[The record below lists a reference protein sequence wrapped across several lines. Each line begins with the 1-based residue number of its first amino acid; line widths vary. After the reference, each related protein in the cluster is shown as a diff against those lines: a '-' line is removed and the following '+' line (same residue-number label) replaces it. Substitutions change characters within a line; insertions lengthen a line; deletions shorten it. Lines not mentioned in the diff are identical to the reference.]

1 MPNITLPNPYGID
14 YYIQTLQRRWYD
26 RACALWGVGDDNYN
40 NFGRVYRNTAP
51 EGDSGKY
58 NGYYPEFYNP
68 AKRAY
73 VAGNNKS
80 NGGGMFFEDTLA
92 AMSYFFLDDSVNRQ
106 NNGDD
111 LANLQWLF
119 FVDLSKITP
128 GGISQTDAAGQRLD
142 DIAINDVQS
151 FLLSNNCGF
160 SVTKIYR
167 RVDKVLES
175 FSGAAKRDSLNDDMH
190 PRLCFRI
197 DLKIP
202 YNYLL
207 NTPNNSIPNI
217 PVMDWKTIVLFIK
230 TSPDPTKLIPVGNG
244 RFIQQEYAVGNTL
257 TPKKIGDGNGY
268 LAGREVQYPFAY
280 NNQIQTVPVYDT
292 VRGIWDRSADAVS
305 PSFGF
310 MDGDFVAITFKDT
323 M

>member
-1 MPNITLPNPYGID
+1 MNVLLPNAYGLD
-14 YYIQTLQRRWYD
+14 FYVQTLQTRMYTRLCDTWD
-26 RACALWGVGDDNYN
+26 VTDNNYN
-40 NFGRVYRNTAP
+40 CFGRVYRNNTT
-51 EGDSGKY
+51 D
-58 NGYYPEFYNP
+58 GYIPEFYSP
-68 AKRAY
+68 IKKSY
-73 VAGNNKS
+73 VAGSNTTNK
-80 NGGGMFFEDTLA
+80 GAMFFESGLA
-92 AMSYFFLDDSVNRQ
+92 AMSYFFVDDSQKRQ
-106 NNGDD
+106 PNGDD
-111 LANLQWLF
+111 LAIAQLLF

-128 GGISQTDAAGQRLD
+128 SGISQTDAAGQRMD
-142 DIAINDVQS
+142 EIAINDVQN
-151 FLLSNNCGF
+151 FLQSNGCGF
-160 SVTKIYR
+160 TVTNVYR

-175 FSGAAKRDSLNDDMH
+175 FSGSAKRQSLNDDMH

-230 TSPDPTKLIPVGNG
+230 TSPDPTKLIAVGNG